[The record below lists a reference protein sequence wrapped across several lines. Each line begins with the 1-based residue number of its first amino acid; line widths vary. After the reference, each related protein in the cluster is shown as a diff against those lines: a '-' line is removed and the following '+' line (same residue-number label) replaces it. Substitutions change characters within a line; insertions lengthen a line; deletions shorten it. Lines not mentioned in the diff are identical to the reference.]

1 MELRQKI
8 LMFSIALTA
17 LCAMGAGASQIRQI
31 EWSDLQQKIEF
42 EDPFTKLS
50 EEQLLH
56 LGTYARIEKL
66 KENQPKRVTPAMQA
80 EVDEGLRFLES
91 EGVDVQGLLAKRA
104 EITELRRQQ
113 GTAVVTE
120 LDGKQIRMPGF
131 ALPLEYSD
139 KKITEFLLVP
149 WVGACIHTPPPPP
162 NQIVYVKVDKGFKTN
177 GMFEPIWVSGELVVK
192 PLTKNLYLKDGSAD
206 IGVGYTLI
214 ANSISP
220 YQK

>member
-1 MELRQKI
+1 
-8 LMFSIALTA
+8 MFFVTVVT
-17 LCAMGAGASQIRQI
+17 LCAIGAGASQIVQL

-56 LGTYARIEKL
+56 LGTYARIENL
-66 KENQPKRVTPAMQA
+66 KEKAPDRVTPAMQA
-80 EVDEGLRFLES
+80 EVNEGLRLLKS
-91 EGVDVQGLLAKRA
+91 EGIDFQDLLAKRA
-104 EITELRRQQ
+104 EITELRKQQ

-120 LDGKQIRMPGF
+120 LDGKHIRMPGF

-162 NQIVYVKVDKGFKTN
+162 NQIVYVKVENGYKTN

-206 IGVGYTLI
+206 IGVGYTLV
-214 ANSISP
+214 ADTISS
-220 YQK
+220 YQQ

>member
-1 MELRQKI
+1 MEFKHKTP
-8 LMFSIALTA
+8 MFFIAVA
-17 LCAMGAGASQIRQI
+17 VLCAIGAGAAQIVQP

-42 EDPFTKLS
+42 EDPFTTLS
-50 EEQLLH
+50 EKQLLH
-56 LGTYARIEKL
+56 LGTYARIENL
-66 KENQPKRVTPAMQA
+66 KEEVPERVTPAMQA
-80 EVDEGLRFLES
+80 EVDEGLRLLKS
-91 EGVDVQGLLAKRA
+91 EGIDFQDLLAKRA
-104 EITELRRQQ
+104 EITELRKQQ

-162 NQIVYVKVDKGFKTN
+162 NQIVYVKVENGYKTN
-177 GMFEPIWVSGELVVK
+177 GMFEPIWVSGEMMAK

-206 IGVGYTLI
+206 ISVGYTVI
-214 ANSISP
+214 ANSVSP
-220 YQK
+220 YKQ

>member
-42 EDPFTKLS
+42 EDPFKNLS

-56 LGTYARIEKL
+56 LGTYVRIEKL
-66 KENQPKRVTPAMQA
+66 KENQPQRVTPAMQA

-162 NQIVYVKVDKGFKTN
+162 NQIVYVKVDKGFETN

-214 ANSISP
+214 ANSISA

>member
-1 MELRQKI
+1 MELKQKI
-8 LMFSIALTA
+8 LMLSIAVTA
-17 LCAMGAGASQIRQI
+17 LCAMGAGASQIQQL

-42 EDPFTKLS
+42 EDPFKKLS

-66 KENQPKRVTPAMQA
+66 KENVPERVTPAMQA
-80 EVDEGLRFLES
+80 EVDEGLRFLNS
-91 EGVDVQGLLAKRA
+91 EGIDVQGLLAKRS
-104 EITELRRQQ
+104 EITELRKQQ
-113 GTAVVTE
+113 GTEVVTE

-162 NQIVYVKVDKGFKTN
+162 NQIVYVKVEKGFKTN
-177 GMFEPIWVSGELVVK
+177 GMFEPIWVSGELMAK

-206 IGVGYTLI
+206 IGVGYTLVANAI
-214 ANSISP
+214 AS

>member
-1 MELRQKI
+1 MELKQKL
-8 LMFSIALTA
+8 LMFLIAVAA
-17 LCAMGAGASQIRQI
+17 LCAMGAGASQIEQL
-31 EWSDLQQKIEF
+31 EWSDLQLKIEF
-42 EDPFTKLS
+42 EDPFKKLS

-56 LGTYARIEKL
+56 LGTYARVENL
-66 KENQPKRVTPAMQA
+66 KEKAPERVTPAMQA
-80 EVDEGLRFLES
+80 EVDEGLQILES
-91 EGVDVQGLLAKRA
+91 QGIDFQDLLAKRA
-104 EITELRRQQ
+104 EITELREQQ

-162 NQIVYVKVDKGFKTN
+162 NQIVYVKVEKGFKTN
-177 GMFEPIWVSGELVVK
+177 GMFEPIWVSGELMAK

-206 IGVGYTLI
+206 IGVGYTLV

-220 YQK
+220 YKK

>member
-1 MELRQKI
+1 
-8 LMFSIALTA
+8 MFSIALTA

-66 KENQPKRVTPAMQA
+66 KENQPQRVTPAMQA

>member
-66 KENQPKRVTPAMQA
+66 KENQPQRVTPAMQA